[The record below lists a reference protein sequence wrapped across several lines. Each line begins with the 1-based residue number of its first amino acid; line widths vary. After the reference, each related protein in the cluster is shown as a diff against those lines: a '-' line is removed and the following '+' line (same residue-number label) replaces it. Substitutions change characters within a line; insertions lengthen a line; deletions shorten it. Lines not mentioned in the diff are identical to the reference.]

1 MNSFW
6 NIIKHHVHN
15 GHLRAVGVEMLV
27 GAFMM
32 LIAGM
37 ILMGASMSSLRE
49 LGLSARVSQDA
60 LQHIVEIDSGIL
72 STELSMRGY
81 ALTGDPYYVDRYQTR
96 AQELRT
102 SVVHLRQIL
111 TGAHSGTQQLERLS
125 LFVDQR
131 LGRFQM
137 LIDAGPA
144 KRDVLTAEIVSPA
157 LRGERVSA
165 RDLLETMRRKEIR
178 QLEDRQAQAE
188 TELKQ
193 SFILSTVIVVLAFC
207 LAVLGLGLMGAIGYF
222 RQKGKTHPVT

>member
-6 NIIKHHVHN
+6 HIIKHHVHN

-37 ILMGASMSSLRE
+37 ILMGASMSSLRA

-60 LQHIVEIDSGIL
+60 LQHIAEIESGIL
-72 STELSMRGY
+72 SSELALRGY
-81 ALTGDPYYVDRYQTR
+81 AMTGDRYFIGRYQMR

-102 SVVHLRQIL
+102 ATLHLNQIL
-111 TGAHSGTQQLERLS
+111 AGVPSEAKALATLTAFANRRLET
-125 LFVDQR
+125 
-131 LGRFQM
+131 FQA
-137 LIDAGPA
+137 LIDAGPENRA
-144 KRDVLTAEIVSPA
+144 VLAVRIVSPA
-157 LRGERVSA
+157 LRGERISA
-165 RDLLETMRRKEIR
+165 RNLLEAMRVKEIR
-178 QLEDRQAQAE
+178 RLEDRQTQAE

-207 LAVLGLGLMGAIGYF
+207 LAVLGLGLMGAIDYF
-222 RQKGKTHPVT
+222 RHKGKTHPTS